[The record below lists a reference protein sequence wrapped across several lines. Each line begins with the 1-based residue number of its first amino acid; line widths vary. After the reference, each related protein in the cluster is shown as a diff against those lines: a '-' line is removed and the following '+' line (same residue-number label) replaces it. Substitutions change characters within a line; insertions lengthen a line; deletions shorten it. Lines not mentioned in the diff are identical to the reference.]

1 MNIPQGAANIRIFS
15 KDNLPNDDGSSCRVF
30 MSSSSDPA
38 SSAPSTSKISYESS
52 TSKKATTNEQRPSK
66 VEDERQCTSKTLEPE
81 KSKKSDDGKNNKE
94 GKNRG
99 KDEDDGQSVLHDTF
113 EDFQEDNS
121 NHEFLSELEKVQEAI
136 DSFDK
141 DVEFHD
147 EFQLQSPDSCG
158 RRSDDR
164 ESDQSGE
171 FAELAA
177 LVSSDDESVKALSP
191 QPKGDIFFTEDSR
204 SLSSGRTRSFLS
216 EDIPQPVKQGNLGV
230 ELSERAQ
237 NIAFDDL
244 FVNISPDKES
254 KTESLKNKAKG
265 QSLKSNPEEK
275 GKERKGQKRSYDG
288 CEKHHDRGEED
299 TEEEV
304 AVKRELRKRPGEVVE
319 FKRELRERCQ
329 DQAANKK
336 DVVKRKP
343 KDLKRELR
351 ERQQAP
357 TSVAVKPKKV
367 KGKEMIKSP
376 GKQEKQE
383 LKSLKTKEKGEEK
396 RSPKEKPGKPSQEK
410 ENVKAKFLKPP
421 SLSSKSS
428 PEKASPPKLAKAVS
442 TQMSNKEST
451 PTAKPLRKAMIMLNS
466 KDATDPPP
474 SSPPSQ
480 PSPPSVPRKGAPRV
494 LVQPDHQEG
503 RKDLLQNLDMRVVEG
518 EPYLAVST
526 FSNLFTGFSLDAGRL
541 LPCLEDL
548 GPPRQHLL
556 FEGWTV
562 THLSFP
568 AARKL
573 LQLASAPRFLLDFL
587 NTLKPR
593 KSYIDFAEFRRAEYA
608 REEKDYFRKTDLADC
623 DTDEFKKLFGLVSH
637 EEASKIRA
645 KAKISKRRMLR
656 AKSDLL
662 KNRSGPEDTGKFL
675 QVKPTFL
682 QLQARKRVQQEEPIV
697 SGELVAHVAE
707 IAQETVLSPQKAP
720 KKILAPTTCDKTP
733 HLPSPLLKRVPPMT
747 STVDRTVDRAPSGS
761 RSNNQEDSTFHCTH
775 LPRPD
780 SGATN
785 DIMICKG
792 KSQNSESLELKSA
805 TNEKGSNNSS
815 IESPP
820 ATNTQQ
826 SVEERGSIREEHSKE
841 LPAEETREGTNNA
854 ASEEGNT
861 NCSSGRESRK
871 AEGEKFTVTQTREM
885 KRKGIQLPRGWLV
898 QGTRKEWRTETQGQ
912 VYTYHRIDW
921 SYQAPDGRQHRSLRS
936 ALAAV
941 RQLARQ
947 ARLTQWQLK
956 PGPEQGKGEVGK
968 EYLAMAREEERRF
981 EKDVYSIAGIRPV
994 RKFPG
999 TGEEVMP
1006 IEPMEE
1012 NDSAPI
1018 RASVMKRNPETAATR
1033 KQGFS
1038 LSKVGEIEGPG
1049 TGGWFTSKLECLR
1062 KMVVPFSSSSTHFST
1077 SSSSLKITIFCEN
1090 EATRGLDL
1098 QEYRQRLV
1106 NQGGRNL
1113 DQAEEQGYVNK
1124 EETAAALKR
1133 MRRNILLPAGWQQRL
1148 VVVEEEE
1155 KREWV
1160 DPGGKRFRS
1169 FDLVLSHLELAA
1181 KNGESPVHQPEENEE
1196 GEQPEENDDKK
1207 GSREENDA
1215 EQDLESEELKMP
1227 FKSKKIALRKRGRS
1241 RSVSGEKSESD
1252 PEERN
1257 RSKKSSAMKKM
1268 VKRKEPVFA
1277 PELKNDGVADNE
1289 YKGRTSSEEQRSD
1302 FVILQRLKSKENEK
1316 PGSSTIFERRKSKDG
1331 DKSGS
1336 YVINLDTSSEEELV
1350 QGMSQREMVS
1360 RDPRDGKLDFKGELV
1375 ESKAKAG
1382 RAMQKKKDRQKGKKG
1397 ITDEKIMELL
1407 QEESNDN
1414 LGDIMRGG
1422 FDENRGKE
1430 GSKDEK
1436 ESVNS
1441 GSGKKGFEVEGAES
1455 RAAVPRKRPKLKRPT
1470 FTDIFPEVSS
1480 TASSL
1485 SRLAK
1490 VRRTSSPTDSV
1501 EDLLGDSEEEGKRT
1515 SGKEKKKNKGMT
1527 GKDKRD
1533 VGESGEEAMTV
1544 ARGST
1549 TGERQGRGSRRT
1561 SLDQSGFAF

>member
-15 KDNLPNDDGSSCRVF
+15 KDSLPNDDGSSCRVF

-52 TSKKATTNEQRPSK
+52 TSKKATTNEQRRSK
-66 VEDERQCTSKTLEPE
+66 VEEERQCTSKTLEPE

-94 GKNRG
+94 GKVGG

-147 EFQLQSPDSCG
+147 EFELQSPADSSG

-204 SLSSGRTRSFLS
+204 SLSSGRTRAFLS
-216 EDIPQPVKQGNLGV
+216 EDIPQPVKQGA
-230 ELSERAQ
+230 ELSERSQ

-244 FVNISPDKES
+244 FVNISPDKRTKS
-254 KTESLKNKAKG
+254 DSLKNKAQG
-265 QSLKSNPEEK
+265 QSLNSNPEEK

-288 CEKHHDRGEED
+288 CEKHRDRREED
-299 TEEEV
+299 TEDEV
-304 AVKRELRKRPGEVVE
+304 ANKRELRKRSGEVVE
-319 FKRELRERCQ
+319 FKRELRERTQ
-329 DQAANKK
+329 DQAAIKK
-336 DVVKRKP
+336 DVVKGKP

-357 TSVAVKPKKV
+357 TSVAVKPKKM
-367 KGKEMIKSP
+367 KGKEMVKSP
-376 GKQEKQE
+376 GKQE

-410 ENVKAKFLKPP
+410 ENVKTKFLKPP

-442 TQMSNKEST
+442 TQVSNKEST
-451 PTAKPLRKAMIMLNS
+451 PTAKPLKKAMIMLNS

-474 SSPPSQ
+474 SCPPSQ
-480 PSPPSVPRKGAPRV
+480 PSPPSVPRKGAARV
-494 LVQPDHQEG
+494 LVQPQHQEG

-548 GPPRQHLL
+548 GPPRRHLL

-707 IAQETVLSPQKAP
+707 IAQETVLPPQKAP
-720 KKILAPTTCDKTP
+720 KKTLAPTTCDKTP
-733 HLPSPLLKRVPPMT
+733 HHPSPLLKRVPPMT
-747 STVDRTVDRAPSGS
+747 STVDRTLDRAPSGS
-761 RSNNQEDSTFHCTH
+761 RSYNQEERPNTDSTFHCTH
-775 LPRPD
+775 LSSPD
-780 SGATN
+780 LGATN
-785 DIMICKG
+785 DIKICKG
-792 KSQNSESLELKSA
+792 KSQNSESLELESD

-815 IESPP
+815 IGSPP
-820 ATNTQQ
+820 ASNTQQ
-826 SVEERGSIREEHSKE
+826 SVVERGSIREEHSKE
-841 LPAEETREGTNNA
+841 LPAEETRESTNNA
-854 ASEEGNT
+854 ASEGSNT
-861 NCSSGRESRK
+861 NSSSGRDSRK

-1006 IEPMEE
+1006 IEPTEE

-1018 RASVMKRNPETAATR
+1018 RTSVMKRNPETAATR
-1033 KQGFS
+1033 KHGFS

-1062 KMVVPFSSSSTHFST
+1062 KMVVPFSSSSSTHLST

-1106 NQGGRNL
+1106 SQIGRNL
-1113 DQAEEQGYVNK
+1113 DQAEEQGKVNNDVNK
-1124 EETAAALKR
+1124 EETAGAQKR

-1160 DPGGKRFRS
+1160 DPHGKRFRS

-1181 KNGESPVHQPEENEE
+1181 KNGESPVQQPEENEE
-1196 GEQPEENDDKK
+1196 GKQPEENDAKK

-1227 FKSKKIALRKRGRS
+1227 FKSKKIALRKRGKS

-1257 RSKKSSAMKKM
+1257 RCKKSSAMKKM
-1268 VKRKEPVFA
+1268 AKRKEPVFA

-1302 FVILQRLKSKENEK
+1302 SVILQRLKSKEKEK
-1316 PGSSTIFERRKSKDG
+1316 PGSSTMFERRKSKDG

-1336 YVINLDTSSEEELV
+1336 YVINLDTSSEEELLE
-1350 QGMSQREMVS
+1350 GKGPMEEVS
-1360 RDPRDGKLDFKGELV
+1360 RGPRDGKLDVNGELV

-1382 RAMQKKKDRQKGKKG
+1382 RAKQKKKDRQKGKKG

-1407 QEESNDN
+1407 QEEGNDN

-1422 FDENRGKE
+1422 YDENRGKE

-1436 ESVNS
+1436 KSVDS
-1441 GSGKKGFEVEGAES
+1441 GSGKKGFEGAES

-1485 SRLAK
+1485 PRLAK

-1515 SGKEKKKNKGMT
+1515 TGKDKKENKGMT

-1533 VGESGEEAMTV
+1533 VGEIGEEVMTI

-1549 TGERQGRGSRRT
+1549 TAERRGRGSTRT
-1561 SLDQSGFAF
+1561 SLD